1 MLKRRALQ
9 TKSAT
14 RYTELCITG
23 NRCRFEQSMA
33 SKLNGAESKLS
44 PVLQSCMGASVEGLS
59 RHSNL
64 INSLGP
70 FSECIKFARA
80 FWFFSFSDKAS
91 THAQTHS
98 QQAPFVC

>member
-1 MLKRRALQ
+1 MYCIAQGTHIAGTRPYLIHLARGQ
-9 TKSAT
+9 KSRWHLLAWIPLL
-14 RYTELCITG
+14 E
-23 NRCRFEQSMA
+23 
-33 SKLNGAESKLS
+33 
-44 PVLQSCMGASVEGLS
+44 SCMGASVQRLS
-59 RHSNL
+59 RDSNL